1 LTIKNCE
8 GTIMVVDCHSHIRCV
23 GLRQVDVS
31 EHLESAEVVDRCIVL
46 ASPDG
51 PPEDVNNQLSQYVA
65 KYEQKMVGF
74 ALLDPLNEPIT
85 AKHVRAVTEK
95 LGLKG
100 IVLYCAQS
108 GFHPA
113 HTKAFQLYE
122 AAQELN
128 LPVFFH
134 NSPVGPG
141 GILEFASP
149 FLLDEAARAFPELKI
164 IIGNMGFPFYDQ
176 TVCVLAKHDNV
187 YADMSIKPKNGW
199 QVYRMVSAAYEQDV
213 MNKLIFGSAFPAAR
227 AQDCIEALLSF
238 NKTVK
243 EAGLPTVP
251 RNMIQDIIERDTL
264 ALLGIGT

>member
-1 LTIKNCE
+1 
-8 GTIMVVDCHSHIRCV
+8 MVVDCHSHIRCV

-51 PPEDVNNQLSQYVA
+51 PAEDVNNQLSQYVT
-65 KYEQKMVGF
+65 KYEQKMLGF
-74 ALLDPLNEPIT
+74 ALLDPLNEPVN
-85 AKHVRAVTEK
+85 AKHVRAITEK
-95 LGLKG
+95 LNLKG

-113 HTKAFQLYE
+113 HTK
-122 AAQELN
+122 ELN

-149 FLLDEAARAFPELKI
+149 FLLDEVARTFPELKI

-176 TVCVLAKHDNV
+176 TVCVLAKNDNV
-187 YADMSIKPKNGW
+187 YADISVKPTSGW
-199 QVYRMVSAAYEQDV
+199 QVYRMVTAAYEQNV

-227 AQDCIEALLSF
+227 AQDCIEALLGF
-238 NKTVK
+238 NKAVK

-251 RNMIQDIIERDTL
+251 RNLIQEIIERDTL
-264 ALLGIGT
+264 TLLGIGI